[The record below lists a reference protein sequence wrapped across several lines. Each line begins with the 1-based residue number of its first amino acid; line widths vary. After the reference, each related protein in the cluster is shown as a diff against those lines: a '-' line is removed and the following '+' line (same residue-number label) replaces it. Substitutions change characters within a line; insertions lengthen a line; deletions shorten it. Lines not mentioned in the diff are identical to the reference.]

1 MRTGHLDAV
10 NRRTTVVVPGDGR
23 NNGRPPN
30 EAALKEIAR
39 HARQT
44 VWITPEPRYGWS
56 LGGCDMPR
64 YARIVDR
71 VEVVRNVAELGAV
84 AEALVAGAPA
94 E

>member
-1 MRTGHLDAV
+1 M
-10 NRRTTVVVPGDGR
+10 NNRTTVVILGDGR
-23 NNGRPPN
+23 NNGRRPG
-30 EAALKEIAR
+30 EDALAEIAR